1 MQSDSPIRTL
11 CQPVVT
17 EVITLS
23 PSAHNR
29 IIMSRC
35 LGRIIWPVV
44 GVMALVAL
52 AAWWKS
58 EINWYFLIPIVG
70 LIMLPSLMLAAFMTQ
85 TLSREAAESIRP
97 HRFEFSDDRILVIPI
112 KEKPS
117 ELTASD
123 ESQDPEFPDT
133 RRTYEIPVSEVTD
146 IELTGEYLMVKLKG
160 PLSRFILVPHQ
171 SLSRNDSRRLIAFM
185 RALTEK
191 PDETDADW

>member
-1 MQSDSPIRTL
+1 M
-11 CQPVVT
+11 
-17 EVITLS
+17 
-23 PSAHNR
+23 
-29 IIMSRC
+29 
-35 LGRIIWPVV
+35 V

-52 AAWWKS
+52 AAWWKD

-97 HRFEFSDDRILVIPI
+97 HRFEFFDTYIRVIPV

-123 ESQDPEFPDT
+123 SVSDSVVKEGRDTVPIKGNDAIETDDRLPDDCRQENIFPDT
-133 RRTYEIPVSEVTD
+133 RCTYDIPMSDVTD
-146 IELTGEYLMVKLKG
+146 IELTGECLMVKLRG

-171 SLSRNDSRRLIAFM
+171 SLSRDESRRLIAFM
-185 RALTEK
+185 KALTAK
-191 PDETDADW
+191 PDAEDADW

>member
-1 MQSDSPIRTL
+1 M
-11 CQPVVT
+11 
-17 EVITLS
+17 
-23 PSAHNR
+23 
-29 IIMSRC
+29 
-35 LGRIIWPVV
+35 V

-52 AAWWKS
+52 AAWWKD

-97 HRFEFSDDRILVIPI
+97 HRFEFFDTYIRVIPV

-123 ESQDPEFPDT
+123 SVSDSVVKEGRDTVPIKGNDAIETDDRLPDDCRQENIFPDT
-133 RRTYEIPVSEVTD
+133 RCTYDIPMSDVTD
-146 IELTGEYLMVKLKG
+146 IELTGECLMVKLRG

-171 SLSRNDSRRLIAFM
+171 SLSRDESRRLIAFM
-185 RALTEK
+185 RALTAK
-191 PDETDADW
+191 PDAEDADW